1 MPLKLLI
8 VEDEV
13 LIAEMMKMYLIE
25 RGHQV
30 TDICVSYEEAVAAYQ
45 KELPDLAL
53 LDIRL
58 YGKKSGID
66 FARWLSEQP
75 EHTPFVYVS
84 SQYDRRTLDLAL
96 ETSPYGYLT
105 KPIQHDSLFTT
116 IETAFAIA
124 HREENTGKQINLQD
138 GNQQYMVN
146 ERQIVCIQA
155 EHVYAR
161 VYLTDGKQLLN
172 RSSLS
177 DILTKLEGDYFL
189 QCHRSYLVNLMHVNA
204 WKDDS
209 LSMNNGILVPV
220 SRGKRGELETKLDS
234 LGFVV

>member
-1 MPLKLLI
+1 MSLKLLI

-30 TDICVSYEEAVAAYQ
+30 TDICVSFEEAVASYK
-45 KELPDLAL
+45 KEQPDLAL

-58 YGKKSGID
+58 YGEKSGIEL
-66 FARWLSEQP
+66 ARWLTEQP
-75 EHTPFVYVS
+75 EKIPFIYVT

-96 ETSPYGYLT
+96 DTSPFGYLT

-116 IETAFAIA
+116 IEAAFAMA
-124 HREENTGKQINLQD
+124 HREEEKDKQISLQD
-138 GNQQYMVN
+138 GSQQYRLS
-146 ERQIVCIQA
+146 ERQIVCVQA

-177 DILTKLEGDYFL
+177 EILNRLEGEYFL

-209 LSMNNGILVPV
+209 LSMNNGVLVPV
-220 SRGKRGELETKLDS
+220 SRGKKSELESKLNDM
-234 LGFVV
+234 GFRT